1 MLYSGLYL
9 LKGKIKLELDDE
21 FSKISI
27 GVITQQDRVYSV
39 KEITLL
45 YTYFKTI
52 KVYNSDFC
60 EFVTSSLTKV
70 KETP

>member
-9 LKGKIKLELDDE
+9 LKGHIKLEFDDD
-21 FSKISI
+21 FTKISI
-27 GVITQQDRVYSV
+27 CVATQQDRAYSL

-52 KVYNSDFC
+52 KIYNSDYC
-60 EFVTSSLTKV
+60 EFIASSLTKL
-70 KETP
+70 KDTP